1 MPEADRYRF
10 GLAFVPYSMVRL
22 PLFPLAVTLFPGAS
36 LPLHI
41 FEPRYR
47 RLLADAIEADH
58 RFVLLPHDPP
68 GEPPPP
74 GAVGSVALIRAVQP
88 LEDGRS
94 NIAVLGEGR
103 VELTAVEPSDHP
115 YLVGSFTPYQ
125 DVEETQGP
133 APADLLRLDA
143 LGRRL
148 AAALATIADADPARE
163 WSDDPARL
171 TFQIAELAAWDF
183 PVQQRFLAI
192 RSPAERVARLLASL
206 PVLVGRAE
214 GNALVHQRA
223 STNGS
228 GKH

>member
-1 MPEADRYRF
+1 
-10 GLAFVPYSMVRL
+10 MVRL
-22 PLFPLAVTLFPGAS
+22 PLFPLGVTLYPGAS

-58 RFVLLPHDPP
+58 RFVLLPHDDHDQPSA
-68 GEPPPP
+68 P

-94 NIAVLGEGR
+94 NIAVFGERR
-103 VELTAVEPSDHP
+103 VELIAVEPNDHP
-115 YLVGSFTPYQ
+115 YLVGSFAPY
-125 DVEETQGP
+125 DDLDETQGP
-133 APADLLRLDA
+133 SPADVLRLET

-148 AAALATIADADPARE
+148 AAAVATITDADPARE
-163 WSDDPARL
+163 WSTHPAAL
-171 TFQIAELAAWDF
+171 TFQIAELTAWDF
-183 PVQQRFLAI
+183 PTQQRFLAI

-206 PVLVGRAE
+206 PGLVARAE
-214 GNALVHQRA
+214 GNALVHRRA
-223 STNGS
+223 STNGT